1 MKMIFNCSKSTSQTV
16 SEMTAVPR
24 IQKNSL
30 QDNTE
35 KEKKREGNPSGPV
48 IDVWMKKT
56 ALSGIS
62 VFHSVPNV
70 PVEQAQRETN
80 M

>member
-1 MKMIFNCSKSTSQTV
+1 
-16 SEMTAVPR
+16 MTAVPR

-70 PVEQAQRETN
+70 PVEQAQRDTN